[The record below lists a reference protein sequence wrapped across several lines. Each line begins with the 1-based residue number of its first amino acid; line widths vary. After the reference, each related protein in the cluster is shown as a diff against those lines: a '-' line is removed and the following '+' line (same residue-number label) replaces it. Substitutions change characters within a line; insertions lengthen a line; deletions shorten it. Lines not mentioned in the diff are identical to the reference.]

1 VSETTD
7 LVDVASD
14 ATPSTE
20 AAPDAGAVRSRRRG
34 SGLSGMLLPELQ
46 RLAGELGITGTAR
59 MRKSD
64 LVAAISERQVG
75 GSSTPA
81 AAATTV
87 PTPRSDHRPD
97 AGAASSGA
105 PLEAPV
111 SGGGNGAPVTP
122 PSTTGTAS
130 TGAGPAES
138 GSTPESNGAPAT
150 TGRRRR
156 TASRPAGA
164 PATDVAAPVEAV
176 PAVEPVAAAGPAR
189 SAPVADPA
197 PVQTRESARVESA
210 PVESAPVESAPVEAT
225 SAESA
230 PAGSAPA
237 DGERPQRTRGNRRE
251 RAERDSSV
259 EDRPKREDAGSNGAV
274 EERGG
279 RNRGADA
286 ETGERPERGR
296 NRNDRSNREDRPERS
311 SNRNDAGR
319 TDAGRTDAGRTDAG
333 RTDAGRDGGRNDVGR
348 DGGRNDAGRT
358 EAGRTEAGRD
368 TGRSDRNDGGR
379 PDEDDDDFEGSGRRR
394 GRRYRD
400 RNRRGGNAPGGRER
414 FEPSEPTVSEDD
426 VLLPVAGILD
436 VLDSYAFVRTS
447 GYLTGPNDVYVS
459 LSQVRRY
466 GLRRGDAITGAVRQP
481 REGERKDKYNA
492 LVRLDSVNGLDPEQ
506 ARNRPEFTKLT
517 PLYPQERLRLETD
530 SNQLTTRLMD
540 LVMPIGKG
548 QRALIVSP
556 PKAGKTMVLQAI
568 ANAITTN
575 NPECHLMVVLVD
587 ERPEEVTD
595 MQRSVKG
602 EVIASTFDRP
612 PSDHTTVAELSIER
626 AKRLVEMGHD
636 VVVLLDS
643 ITRLGRAYNLAAP
656 ASGRILSGGVD
667 STALYPPKRFL
678 GAARNIENGG
688 SLTIIASALVETG
701 STMDTVIFEEFK
713 GTGNAEIK
721 LDRRLADKRVFPAVD
736 VNASGTRKEEI
747 LLAPDELAI
756 IIKLRRVLSAL
767 EPQQAI
773 ELLLDRMR
781 KTRNNI
787 EFLMQVQKTTLG
799 LGEKD

>member
-7 LVDVASD
+7 LVTAPQGAGPDEAPAASG
-14 ATPSTE
+14 TT
-20 AAPDAGAVRSRRRG
+20 GRTRRRG

-46 RLAGELGITGTAR
+46 RLAAELGISGTGR
-59 MRKSD
+59 MRKGD
-64 LVAAISERQVG
+64 LVAAISARQVG
-75 GSSTPA
+75 EGSTPPANGTSAIPAAREAEAPRPA
-81 AAATTV
+81 AATAQPV
-87 PTPRSDHRPD
+87 
-97 AGAASSGA
+97 
-105 PLEAPV
+105 EAPV
-111 SGGGNGAPVTP
+111 SGGANGGPVT
-122 PSTTGTAS
+122 A
-130 TGAGPAES
+130 PAEA
-138 GSTPESNGAPAT
+138 GSDAAP
-150 TGRRRR
+150 RRRR
-156 TASRPAGA
+156 GASRPAGSPSAEGAA
-164 PATDVAAPVEAV
+164 PAGEA
-176 PAVEPVAAAGPAR
+176 
-189 SAPVADPA
+189 
-197 PVQTRESARVESA
+197 
-210 PVESAPVESAPVEAT
+210 AT
-225 SAESA
+225 SAPEPRVETPTVDGAATDTSA
-230 PAGSAPA
+230 PAREGTEGGT
-237 DGERPQRTRGNRRE
+237 DGERAEGDRPQRNRDRNRNRGERDAGERGNRDNGRDGGD
-251 RAERDSSV
+251 RAERGNRN
-259 EDRPKREDAGSNGAV
+259 DRDANRPERDGNRGPDRT
-274 EERGG
+274 ERGG
-279 RNRGADA
+279 RPENRND
-286 ETGERPERGR
+286 
-296 NRNDRSNREDRPERS
+296 NRNDRPTDRGNDRS
-311 SNRNDAGR
+311 
-319 TDAGRTDAGRTDAG
+319 
-333 RTDAGRDGGRNDVGR
+333 
-348 DGGRNDAGRT
+348 
-358 EAGRTEAGRD
+358 
-368 TGRSDRNDGGR
+368 
-379 PDEDDDDFEGSGRRR
+379 DEDDDDFEGGRGRR

-400 RNRRGGNAPGGRER
+400 RNRRGNNRAER
-414 FEPSEPTVSEDD
+414 FDQNEPTVSEDD

-436 VLDSYAFVRTS
+436 VLDNYAFVRTS

-492 LVRLDSVNGLDPEQ
+492 LVRLDTVNGLEPEQ
-506 ARNRPEFTKLT
+506 ARQRPEFTKLT
-517 PLYPQERLRLETD
+517 PLYPQERLRLETEPH
-530 SNQLTTRLMD
+530 QLTTRVID

-556 PKAGKTMVLQAI
+556 PKAGKTMVLQSI

-747 LLAPDELAI
+747 LMSPDELAI
-756 IIKLRRVLSAL
+756 VIKLRRVLAAL
-767 EPQQAI
+767 EPQQAL
-773 ELLLDRMR
+773 ELLLDKLR

-787 EFLMQVQKTTLG
+787 EFLMQIQKTTLG
-799 LGEKD
+799 PGND